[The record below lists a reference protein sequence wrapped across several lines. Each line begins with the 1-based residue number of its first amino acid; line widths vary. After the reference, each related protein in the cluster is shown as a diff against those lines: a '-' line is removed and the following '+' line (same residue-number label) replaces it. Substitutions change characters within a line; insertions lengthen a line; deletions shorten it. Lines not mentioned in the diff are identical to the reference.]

1 MCSTALVAALVFSA
15 FKQSARNVV
24 YSVYSKD
31 NVAIQKIVGGVL
43 AECCL
48 NLHRQMGT
56 NLFCNPRTNAR
67 AECSLAGADG
77 WMLSAL
83 P

>member
-15 FKQSARNVV
+15 FKLSAGNVV
-24 YSVYSKD
+24 YSKD
-31 NVAIQKIVGGVL
+31 SVAIQKIVGGVL

>member
-24 YSVYSKD
+24 YSKD
-31 NVAIQKIVGGVL
+31 NVATQKIVGGVL